1 MSNLEAHI
9 KSVNEKLQQL
19 LKKYVALKKE
29 NENLISDLKKLKQK
43 EEDYETTLQQ
53 LDEKV
58 EILKASSGEMTEAD
72 QKEFEKRI
80 NRYIKE
86 IDKCIGLLSD

>member
-1 MSNLEAHI
+1 MNNFEAHI

-19 LKKYVALKKE
+19 VKKHVALKKE
-29 NENLISDLKKLKQK
+29 NDNLK
-43 EEDYETTLQQ
+43 EELNNFKEKEVEYKYALHE
-53 LDEKV
+53 LDQKV
-58 EILKASSGEMTEAD
+58 SILKAASGQMPEAD

-80 NRYIKE
+80 NGYIKE

>member
-1 MSNLEAHI
+1 MSTIEEHI

-19 LKKYVALKKE
+19 LKKHVALKKE
-29 NENLISDLKKLKQK
+29 NDNLKDDLNRLRQK
-43 EEDYETTLQQ
+43 EEEYKSTLHE
-53 LDEKV
+53 LDQKV
-58 EILKASSGEMTEAD
+58 NILKAASGQMTETD
-72 QKEFEKRI
+72 QKEFEKKI

>member
-1 MSNLEAHI
+1 MNNLEAHI

-19 LKKYVALKKE
+19 LKKYGALKKE
-29 NENLISDLKKLKQK
+29 NDNLKDELNSLKEKEVEYKYTLHELDQK
-43 EEDYETTLQQ
+43 
-53 LDEKV
+53 V
-58 EILKASSGEMTEAD
+58 SILKAASGEMSEKD

-80 NRYIKE
+80 NQYIKE

>member
-1 MSNLEAHI
+1 MNNLETHI

-19 LKKYVALKKE
+19 LKKHIALKKD
-29 NENLISDLKKLKQK
+29 NEDLKEELKNCKEKEAEYKYALHELDQK
-43 EEDYETTLQQ
+43 VY
-53 LDEKV
+53 V
-58 EILKASSGEMTEAD
+58 LKAASGQMNEVD

-80 NRYIKE
+80 NQYIKE

>member
-1 MSNLEAHI
+1 MNDLETHI

-19 LKKYVALKKE
+19 IKKHVALKKE
-29 NENLISDLKKLKQK
+29 NDNLKNELNNLKEREVEYKYALHELDQK
-43 EEDYETTLQQ
+43 
-53 LDEKV
+53 V
-58 EILKASSGEMTEAD
+58 SILKAASGEMSEKD

-80 NRYIKE
+80 NQYIKE

>member
-86 IDKCIGLLSD
+86 IDKCIGLLSE

>member
-1 MSNLEAHI
+1 MNSIEAHI

-29 NENLISDLKKLKQK
+29 NENLKTEINNFKEKEVEYKFALHELNQK
-43 EEDYETTLQQ
+43 VY
-53 LDEKV
+53 
-58 EILKASSGEMTEAD
+58 ILKAASGQMSETD

-80 NRYIKE
+80 NQYIKE
-86 IDKCIGLLSD
+86 IDKCIGLLSE